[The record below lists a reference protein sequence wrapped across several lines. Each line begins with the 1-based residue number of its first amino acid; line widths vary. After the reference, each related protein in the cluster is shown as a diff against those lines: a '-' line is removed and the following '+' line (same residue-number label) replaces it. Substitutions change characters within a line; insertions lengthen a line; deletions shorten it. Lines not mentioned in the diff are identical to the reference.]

1 VSEGIVSYRPGEGP
15 IHSLHPITKVVLVVS
30 VIAGAYLAPTPVVV
44 ALLAALVAATAA
56 DGVLGAVWRPAVTIL
71 LPLGAGLVVI
81 HGLFTRGEGA
91 ALAAVGPWTLGG
103 ATVGPVTLWRAGV
116 EFALATFLVL
126 AAFVLAGLLFV
137 TTTHPKRLMV
147 GLIEAGVPRK
157 LGYVFVASL
166 QLVPELQRRARN
178 ILDAQRSRGLDTGGS
193 PRERIRAL
201 VALFG
206 PLLIGTLV
214 STQTRSLALEARGFS
229 MEGPRTSLYDLP
241 ETTVDHALR
250 LGGVIAVA
258 GLGAWRLL

>member
-1 VSEGIVSYRPGEGP
+1 VSEGIVSYRPGDGP
-15 IHSLHPITKVVLVVS
+15 IHSLHPITKVVLVAS

-44 ALLAALVAATAA
+44 ALLAVLVAATVV
-56 DGVLGAVWRPAVTIL
+56 DGVLDAVWRPVVTIL
-71 LPLGAGLVVI
+71 LPLGAGLFVI
-81 HGLFTRGEGA
+81 HGLFTRGDGT
-91 ALAAVGPWTLGG
+91 ALAAVGP
-103 ATVGPVTLWRAGV
+103 ATVWRAGV

-193 PRERIRAL
+193 PRERLRAL